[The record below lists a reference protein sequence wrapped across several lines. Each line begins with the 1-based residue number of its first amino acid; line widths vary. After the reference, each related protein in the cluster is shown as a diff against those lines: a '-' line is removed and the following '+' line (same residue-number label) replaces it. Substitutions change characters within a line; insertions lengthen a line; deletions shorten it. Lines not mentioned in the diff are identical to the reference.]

1 MASSRNDRAR
11 ERSIS
16 VHVLGLSGQAE
27 TLYYSS
33 RQLTRFILIA
43 CVLFQYPGKRGG
55 AGGGG
60 GKAACGTARIPGR
73 IFGMS
78 RCQICGIRV
87 VYAHPPLRTDLVHA
101 KSRPSFPSVS

>member
-16 VHVLGLSGQAE
+16 VHVLSLSGRAE

-33 RQLTRFILIA
+33 RSLTHFILIA

-55 AGGGG
+55 VGG

-73 IFGMS
+73 IFGIS

-101 KSRPSFPSVS
+101 KSRPSFPSVSQ